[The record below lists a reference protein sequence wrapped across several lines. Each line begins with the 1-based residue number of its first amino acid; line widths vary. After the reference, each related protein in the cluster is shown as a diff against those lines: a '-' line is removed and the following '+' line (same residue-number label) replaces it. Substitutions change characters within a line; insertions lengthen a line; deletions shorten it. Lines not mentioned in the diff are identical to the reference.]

1 MNTLYLCAIPHLL
14 LTHFI
19 LVKLVKLVMKV
30 VQVNLQA
37 VTVNLAHLNQNRNI
51 Q

>member
-1 MNTLYLCAIPHLL
+1 MNTLYLCAIPHQP

-19 LVKLVKLVMKV
+19 LVKLVKLVTKV
-30 VQVNLQA
+30 VQVNLQTA
-37 VTVNLAHLNQNRNI
+37 TVNLAHLNQNRNV